1 VCGLVLPVTLLL
13 LAALCWWLLLPPS
26 LLLCSSFLTG
36 KLPNKGPL
44 MEPRVTAVPAW
55 ARCGP
60 QCAACGGDAAGGDR
74 CQLCGGLPHL
84 C

>member
-1 VCGLVLPVTLLL
+1 MCGLVLPETLLL
-13 LAALCWWLLLPPS
+13 VALCWWLLLPL

-36 KLPNKGPL
+36 KLPNRGPL
-44 MEPRVTAVPAW
+44 MEPRVTAVPAR
-55 ARCGP
+55 AQRCTCGT
-60 QCAACGGDAAGGDR
+60 CGGDPAGGDR